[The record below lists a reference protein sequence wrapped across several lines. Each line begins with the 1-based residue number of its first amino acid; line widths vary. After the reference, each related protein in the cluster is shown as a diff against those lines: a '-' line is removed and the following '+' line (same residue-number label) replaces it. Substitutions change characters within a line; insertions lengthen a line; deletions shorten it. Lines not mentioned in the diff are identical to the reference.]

1 MVFPEPLLQE
11 VEFLC
16 HVAADGTD
24 AVVVGAVPKQKLFRA
39 QQVLRVAT
47 YNIYSVWEIAH
58 IKV

>member
-11 VEFLC
+11 VELLWQ
-16 HVAADGTD
+16 VAADGTD
-24 AVVVGAVPKQKLFRA
+24 TVVAVAVPKQKLFRA
-39 QQVLRVAT
+39 QQVLHVAT